1 MRAAQPR
8 PFAFCGETYRAARLS
23 AWDQWESLRVLRPA
37 LEDGQ
42 KRARAQRGAATDDL
56 TTAFADAVKDIAPET
71 LSALFDLAL
80 TGVERREG
88 GDWQPVWD
96 AAEGVPL
103 FDDLGA
109 GRVVLLVVRILGDNL
124 HGYFSYTPVSFDR
137 IEEGPSYDP
146 VLMPDGQSWLFAPM
160 QHKHCLYSELFDGTL
175 DLRDVA
181 RMNDLIAVSN
191 ENRSRARKAAQD
203 EAARQ
208 TT

>member
-1 MRAAQPR
+1 MPAPHPR
-8 PFAFCGETYRAARLS
+8 SIEFGGETYRAVRLS
-23 AWDQWESLRVLRPA
+23 AWDQWEALQTLRPA
-37 LEDGQ
+37 LENGP
-42 KRARAQRGAATDDL
+42 KRAQTKRMESAGL
-56 TTAFADAVKDIAPET
+56 TMAFADAVKDIAPEA
-71 LSALFDLAL
+71 LAALFDLTL
-80 TGVERREG
+80 SSVERRD
-88 GDWQPVWD
+88 GDEWLPVWD
-96 AAEGVPL
+96 QVESVPL

-124 HGYFSYTPVSFDR
+124 HGYFSYTPVAFDR

-146 VLMPDGQSWLFAPM
+146 VLMPDGQSWLFAPVDRGY
-160 QHKHCLYSELFDGTL
+160 CRYESLFDGTV

-208 TT
+208 AT